1 MEEIRIK
8 LIKEPRLEYSS
19 ITTPQKAVEMFQEM
33 IGDLDRENF
42 VLVNLDN
49 AGKPINYNIVSIG
62 TESQSLVSIANVMR
76 GVILSGSTNIM
87 VFHNHPSG
95 NTNPSQADIDVT
107 NKLQS
112 ACHLMDI
119 RLLDHIIVSDNDYYS
134 FKNNNLLNDYS
145 IDNANDI
152 LFNKTNNDRH
162 VSINSDTNVR
172 NSIRNKSK
180 DIVSLNSKKND
191 LTNYSRNHQE
201 FLDYCKGKT
210 LNLPKAKD
218 NKGNEYLSLIECTI
232 DNKRSN
238 VVYVKGKENCLNW
251 IDDEGLFH
259 TEPTN
264 NPNIFAVYMKF
275 SKIDRNFLNIMNDY
289 WYELEL
295 DEIMDIDKKVNKQF
309 DCLNSSE
316 K

>member
-8 LIKEPRLEYSS
+8 LVKEPRLEYNS
-19 ITTPQKAVEMFQEM
+19 ITSPQKAVEMIQDL

-112 ACHLMDI
+112 ACNLMDVKLI
-119 RLLDHIIVSDNDYYS
+119 DHIIVSDVEYYS
-134 FKNNNLLNDYS
+134 FKNNNLLNNYS
-145 IDNANDI
+145 LKQANEV
-152 LFNKTNNDRH
+152 LFEKGNND
-162 VSINSDTNVR
+162 VASNNVR
-172 NSIRNKSK
+172 NSIRNKSN
-180 DIVSLNSKKND
+180 DIVSLNDKKND
-191 LTNYSRNHQE
+191 LKNYSRNHQE

-218 NKGNEYLSLIECTI
+218 NKGNEYLSLIECSI

-275 SKIDRNFLNIMNDY
+275 SKIDKNFLNIMNDY
-289 WYELEL
+289 WNELEL

-309 DCLNSSE
+309 DRLSSVE